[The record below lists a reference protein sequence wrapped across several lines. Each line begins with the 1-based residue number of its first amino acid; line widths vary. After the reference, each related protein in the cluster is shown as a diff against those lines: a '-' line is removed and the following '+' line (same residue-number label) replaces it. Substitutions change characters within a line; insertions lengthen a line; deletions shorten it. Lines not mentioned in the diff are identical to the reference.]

1 MPVYIRTNG
10 INILDI
16 QEAACVCRALLVAL
30 YSYVSMLVCAVS
42 SLDAEPAVVVAAAAQ
57 DTGGA
62 QAMVEAH
69 GIVLQRGAATAGRH
83 HQLVHEATAD
93 HLHLLVSEAT
103 ADHQHSQPT
112 ARSPPTQ
119 ITRNP
124 PSSNLLEML
133 GGLGVFL

>member
-1 MPVYIRTNG
+1 MNVANLV
-10 INILDI
+10 ILHVNAAYGLVL
-16 QEAACVCRALLVAL
+16 EALAVEDAAAAAVAG
-30 YSYVSMLVCAVS
+30 VQGT
-42 SLDAEPAVVVAAAAQ
+42 AVVVAAAAQ

-69 GIVLQRGAATAGRH
+69 GIVLQRGAATAGRY

>member
-1 MPVYIRTNG
+1 MNVANLV
-10 INILDI
+10 ILHVNAAYGLVL
-16 QEAACVCRALLVAL
+16 EALAVEDAAAAAVAG
-30 YSYVSMLVCAVS
+30 VQGT
-42 SLDAEPAVVVAAAAQ
+42 AVVVAAAAQ

-124 PSSNLLEML
+124 PSSNLPEML

>member
-1 MPVYIRTNG
+1 MNVANLV
-10 INILDI
+10 ILHENAAYGLVL
-16 QEAACVCRALLVAL
+16 EALAVEDAAAAAVAG
-30 YSYVSMLVCAVS
+30 VQGT
-42 SLDAEPAVVVAAAAQ
+42 AVVVAAAAQ

>member
-1 MPVYIRTNG
+1 MNVANLV
-10 INILDI
+10 ILHVNAAYGLVL
-16 QEAACVCRALLVAL
+16 EALAVEDAAAAAVAG
-30 YSYVSMLVCAVS
+30 VQGT
-42 SLDAEPAVVVAAAAQ
+42 AVVVAAAAQ

-62 QAMVEAH
+62 QAMVEAR

>member
-1 MPVYIRTNG
+1 MNVANLV
-10 INILDI
+10 ILHVNAAYGLVL
-16 QEAACVCRALLVAL
+16 EALAVEDAAAAAVAG
-30 YSYVSMLVCAVS
+30 VQGT
-42 SLDAEPAVVVAAAAQ
+42 AVVVAAAAQ

-103 ADHQHSQPT
+103 ADHQHSQPI

>member
-1 MPVYIRTNG
+1 MNVANLV
-10 INILDI
+10 ILHVNAAYGLVL
-16 QEAACVCRALLVAL
+16 EALAVEDAAAAAVAG
-30 YSYVSMLVCAVS
+30 VQGT
-42 SLDAEPAVVVAAAAQ
+42 AVVVAAAAQ

-62 QAMVEAH
+62 QAMVEGVTAH